1 LYSTAI
7 SISHDSKLR
16 QSIKKSL
23 HDQPNLLANI
33 GDAQME
39 QEIIKKVMTTANYNS
54 DIMKAESGVQSS
66 FEEQDVKH
74 YLSQIITEMERGKI
88 RSSKNI

>member
-1 LYSTAI
+1 
-7 SISHDSKLR
+7 
-16 QSIKKSL
+16 
-23 HDQPNLLANI
+23 
-33 GDAQME
+33 
-39 QEIIKKVMTTANYNS
+39 
-54 DIMKAESGVQSS
+54 MKAESGVQSS

>member
-1 LYSTAI
+1 
-7 SISHDSKLR
+7 
-16 QSIKKSL
+16 
-23 HDQPNLLANI
+23 
-33 GDAQME
+33 ME

-54 DIMKAESGVQSS
+54 KIMKAESGVQSS

-74 YLSQIITEMERGKI
+74 YLNQVITEMERSKI